1 MDAQC
6 RNLQGLPLLRCY
18 LRSCDERSIWK
29 SEKREENS
37 CLTRCDGLQGLGLY
51 LCQHVRCPA
60 YDTSTDDYAL
70 DDNKYQNVP
79 LEDSIKTCLS
89 SCRNHQSLTY
99 SQCVISLCLDGEEN
113 GSRMKTVNKRWQ
125 EAIICPTRCLSLPRD
140 EMFVCCRTKE

>member
-1 MDAQC
+1 MDTQC

-18 LRSCDERSIWK
+18 LRYCDERSIWK

-37 CLTRCDGLQGLGLY
+37 CLTRCDGLQGLGFY

-70 DDNKYQNVP
+70 GEDKYQNVP
-79 LEDSIKTCLS
+79 LESSIKACFS

-99 SQCVISLCLDGEEN
+99 SQCVMSLCLDAEDN
-113 GSRMKTVNKRWQ
+113 GHMIKTVNKRWLPP
-125 EAIICPTRCLSLPRD
+125 IICPKKCLSLQPHK
-140 EMFVCCRTKE
+140 MFVCCKTEE